1 MHREAT
7 RRQSDW
13 KSEGETEL
21 GGGGLGRRQG
31 LVYAGL
37 AKDLGWIL
45 SKTRSL
51 WGVLSKG

>member
-1 MHREAT
+1 MTGSQRVK
-7 RRQSDW
+7 QSW
-13 KSEGETEL
+13 

-31 LVYAGL
+31 VVYAGL

-51 WGVLSKG
+51 WRVLSKG